1 MPFICRYKKH
11 LISVTTFPEIK
22 PQIFIDFDRKT
33 NFDKN
38 RFYGMKNV
46 GQSLTVT
53 PLKKRVIIIKLSD
66 DTSCTSSK
74 LVI

>member
-1 MPFICRYKKH
+1 MPYICRYEQN

-22 PQIFIDFDRKT
+22 PQIFIDFERKKS
-33 NFDKN
+33 FDKN

-53 PLKKRVIIIKLSD
+53 PLKKKES
-66 DTSCTSSK
+66 
-74 LVI
+74 